1 MTGTALVI
9 FWMSCTTAI
18 VHALI
23 PDHWLPFVLLARA
36 QGWSQRRLTTLVALA
51 GLLHVA
57 VSIVVALAAILIG
70 TVSLRGLE
78 ARAGRTLEFPGGW
91 FLVIFGVAY
100 GLLAHL
106 REGRAHRMPGGR
118 PNAPDD
124 HVHAHGHLLERWF
137 HGALSGPALVAVIG
151 ISPCALLVPVLFA
164 AASEGA
170 AAMLAAALGFVACT
184 LLTMVGVAL
193 FAHHGMRRFD
203 LPLFARYGDLESG
216 ALIAAIGLLV
226 LRLED

>member
-1 MTGTALVI
+1 VTGTAVVI

-23 PDHWLPFVLLARA
+23 PDHWLPFVLLARN
-36 QGWSQRRLTTLVALA
+36 QGWSRRRLTILVALA
-51 GLLHVA
+51 GLLHVS
-57 VSIVVALAAILIG
+57 VSIILALVAIVV
-70 TVSLRGLE
+70 
-78 ARAGRTLEFPGGW
+78 GRVLDFPAGW
-91 FLVIFGVAY
+91 FLVIFGIAY

-106 REGRAHRMPGGR
+106 RERRAHRAPAAAPG
-118 PNAPDD
+118 APGD

-137 HGALSGPALVAVIG
+137 HGALSGPGLVAVIG

-164 AASEGA
+164 ASSTGA
-170 AAMLAAALGFVACT
+170 VAMFAAALGFVACT
-184 LLTMVGVAL
+184 LATMVGVAL

-203 LPLFARYGDLESG
+203 LPLFARYGDLASG

-226 LRLED
+226 LRFEG

>member
-1 MTGTALVI
+1 MAGTAVVF
-9 FWMSCTTAI
+9 FWMSCTTAT

-23 PDHWLPFVLLARA
+23 PDHWLPFVLLARS
-36 QGWSQRRLTTLVALA
+36 QGWSRRRLTTLVALA
-51 GLLHVA
+51 GLLHVS
-57 VSIVVALAAILIG
+57 VSIIVALVAILVG

-78 ARAGRTLEFPGGW
+78 ESTGRALEFPGGW
-91 FLVIFGVAY
+91 FLVIFGIAY

-106 REGRAHRMPGGR
+106 RERRAHRGHQVAQAASGV
-118 PNAPDD
+118 

-164 AASEGA
+164 ASSAGA

-184 LLTMVGVAL
+184 LATMVAVAL

-203 LPLFARYGDLESG
+203 LPLFARYGDLASG

-226 LRLED
+226 VRLEG